1 MTKKI
6 SITKSAAESLL
17 FCIMFLL
24 ALSANRV
31 QAQTTCSNT
40 ADILPNGVT
49 SVNGVQV
56 LSTSTGSVQNVGFI
70 GFPLVCS
77 PLNLGTG
84 QGMAVGAT
92 GGWSINLIFDKPV
105 NDLMVLISGADT
117 SSGAENFIF
126 NSNMGTVSISSD
138 NYCGMVIAGNQIITT
153 AVGGGIYK
161 IHSPISYTQLTMSGG
176 GGSDGSNIGIC
187 SASINVLGVHDIVG
201 MKNDIVDIFPTPTKG
216 LITISSKENLKSYNI
231 FDESGKMVLSSFLKG
246 NKKEVDLSILKPGNY
261 IITIETETKTINK
274 KIIKQ

>member
-6 SITKSAAESLL
+6 SITKSAAESFL
-17 FCIMFLL
+17 FCIIFLL
-24 ALSANRV
+24 VLFANSTH
-31 QAQTTCSNT
+31 AQTVCSGT
-40 ADILPNGVT
+40 AGILPNGVAY
-49 SVNGVQV
+49 VNGVQV
-56 LSTSTGSVQNVGFI
+56 LSTSTGSVQNVGFT

-77 PLNLGTG
+77 PLSLGAG
-84 QGMAVGAT
+84 QGMAVGVT
-92 GGWSINLIFDKPV
+92 GSWSINLIFDKPV

-126 NSNMGTVSISSD
+126 NSNIGTVSISSD

-153 AVGGGIYK
+153 AIGGGIYK

-187 SASINVLGVHDIVG
+187 SASINVLGVHDIAG
-201 MKNDIVDIFPTPTKG
+201 MKDDIVDIFPTPTKD
-216 LITISSKENLKSYNI
+216 LITISSRENLKSYNI
-231 FDESGKMVLSSFLKG
+231 FDASGKMVLSSFLKG
-246 NKKEVDLSILKPGNY
+246 NKKEIDLSILKPGNY
-261 IITIETETKTINK
+261 IITIETETKTINE